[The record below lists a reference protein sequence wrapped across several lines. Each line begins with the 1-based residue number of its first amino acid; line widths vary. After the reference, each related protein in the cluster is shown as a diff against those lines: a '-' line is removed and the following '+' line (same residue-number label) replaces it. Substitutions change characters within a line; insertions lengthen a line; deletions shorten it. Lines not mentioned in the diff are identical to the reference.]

1 MYTILQASKII
12 GVSRTTVYKYCKR
25 DRQRYTSDDSETIML
40 TEQGL
45 NQLRMDIA
53 DNARVSTVSTDS
65 QFTSTERTDTQ
76 AGEIKRLTE
85 QVLIL
90 ETQHQA
96 DLRLIEVLSKSL
108 SDMQKALDQEQQL
121 RLHEINK
128 PSWIRRLLGK

>member
-65 QFTSTERTDTQ
+65 QFTSTERTDAQ

>member
-25 DRQRYTSDDSETIML
+25 DRQRYTADDSETIML

-65 QFTSTERTDTQ
+65 QFTSAERTDTQ

>member
-25 DRQRYTSDDSETIML
+25 DRQRYTADDSETIML

-65 QFTSTERTDTQ
+65 QFTSTERTDAQ

>member
-1 MYTILQASKII
+1 MYTIIQAAKLI

-25 DRQRYTSDDSETIML
+25 DRNRYLSADSDTVML

-53 DNARVSTVSTDS
+53 DNAKVSTVSADS
-65 QFTSTERTDTQ
+65 QVDTAAQINTQ
-76 AGEIKRLTE
+76 AAEIERLTAR
-85 QVLIL
+85 VLVL

-96 DLRLIEVLSKSL
+96 DIRLINVLTENLADTK
-108 SDMQKALDQEQQL
+108 KALDQEQQL

-128 PSWIRRLLGK
+128 GSWLKRLFVK